1 MTTAPLQ
8 IARVVTLL
16 LTWLVLA
23 TLGCLIPVGTAAP
36 AVGAAFAATAEPGD
50 ETSTTAEPVEV
61 GPDAA
66 TGPSGATAPVVL
78 LGVPGLLWT
87 DLDPDATPAL
97 WDLAGQASTAAMSVR
112 TVDAVTCPVDGWL
125 MVGAGRRAEA
135 AAPAAPPGPE
145 SGPGTA
151 GDAPSQAE
159 ERPGCTEPL
168 APVAAGNGAAIADW
182 EATVAHNASLRYDA
196 QLGALGD
203 ALAAAGVPTQAV
215 GRGAAYAL
223 ARSDGQVPPYLPVG
237 TAITASVLARAPL
250 TVVDLGGIKE
260 PSFASP
266 GEVLAPRAEQV
277 AALDE
282 RVARVRGDL
291 PAGAT
296 LLVAALAGTQ
306 TAPHLTVAMAD
317 GPAIVGSFGDSW
329 LDARSTRRTALVQL
343 TDVAPTLVGLLGVD
357 QGPTFSG
364 AAWQPGGARP
374 ATTSQTVDVLVD
386 LDTAARTVD
395 SLRASF
401 FAVLLI
407 SQFLLYGA
415 AALALK
421 RDWGGRRRRLRVL
434 RVTRRTAL
442 GFAAVPVA
450 TYLSNTLPWWRTG
463 VPVLALVAAVV
474 GWVVLVTLAAQV
486 GPWRRHFLGPFGV
499 IAGVTG
505 LVLAADVLTGS
516 RLQLNSLM
524 GYSPLV
530 AGRFYGFGNLAFALY
545 ATGMLLVTAAG
556 VEPLVRAGRHRT
568 AIAVVAVVG
577 IVTAIL
583 DGWTAWGSDFGGV
596 IAIVPGFAVFAL
608 LVTGRRVSVLRF
620 GVIMAGAVAAI
631 SVIATLDW
639 MRPSAERAHL
649 GRFVQQVIEGEAL
662 IVVQRKLEANLSILT
677 GNVLITLLVPAAMAF
692 VVVVLMRPVEW
703 RAAALDLA
711 YAASPTLRPALTA
724 TVVMLVVA
732 FAVNDSGIAIP
743 AVALTVSVPLTLAA
757 SVRALEREERSPAD
771 PPPSA
776 REPAPLRT

>member
-1 MTTAPLQ
+1 MTTAPLRT
-8 IARVVTLL
+8 ARVVV
-16 LTWLVLA
+16 LVLA
-23 TLGCLIPVGTAAP
+23 ALLLSMFSPLIPIGTTSATS
-36 AVGAAFAATAEPGD
+36 VATAEPGD

-61 GPDAA
+61 GPDTAP
-66 TGPSGATAPVVL
+66 PSAGTTSPVVL

-97 WDLAGQASTAAMSVR
+97 WELAGEASTASMSVR

-135 AAPAAPPGPE
+135 PPPTAPPAADAALDTPRGAPG
-145 SGPGTA
+145 
-151 GDAPSQAE
+151 QAE
-159 ERPGCTEPL
+159 ELPWCTDPL
-168 APVAAGNGAAIADW
+168 APVAAGEDAAVAGW
-182 EATVAHNASLRYDA
+182 EAITAHNASLRYDA
-196 QLGALGD
+196 RLGGLGD
-203 ALAAAGVPTQAV
+203 ALALAGVQTQAV

-223 ARSDGQVPPYLPVG
+223 ARSDGRVPSYLPEG
-237 TAITASVLARAPL
+237 SAITATVLARAPL
-250 TVVDLGGIKE
+250 TVVDLGGVKDS
-260 PSFASP
+260 SFATP

-277 AALDE
+277 AALDD
-282 RVARVRGDL
+282 RVARVRSEL
-291 PAGAT
+291 PPGAT
-296 LLVAALAGTQ
+296 LLVAALAGTGS
-306 TAPHLTVAMAD
+306 APHLTVAMAV
-317 GPAIVGSFGDSW
+317 GPAVVGSFGDSW

-343 TDVAPTLVGLLGVD
+343 TDVAPTLLRLLGVD

-364 AAWQPGGARP
+364 SAWQPGGARP
-374 ATTSQTVDVLVD
+374 ATTGQTVDVLVD

-407 SQFLLYGA
+407 SQFILYGA

-421 RDWGGRRRRLRVL
+421 RDWGGRPRRLRVL
-434 RVTRRTAL
+434 RATRRTAL

-450 TYLSNTLPWWRTG
+450 TYLANTLPWWRTG
-463 VPVLALVAAVV
+463 VPVLALVAAVL
-474 GWVVLVTLAAQV
+474 GWVVLVTLAAQL
-486 GPWRRHFLGPFGV
+486 GPWRRRFLGPFGV

-530 AGRFYGFGNLAFALY
+530 AGRFYGFGNLAFALF

-556 VEPLVRAGRHRT
+556 VEPLVRAGWHR
-568 AIAVVAVVG
+568 AAMAAVAVVG
-577 IVTAIL
+577 VVTAIL

-620 GVIMAGAVAAI
+620 GAIMAGAVVAI

-639 MRPSAERAHL
+639 MRPPVERAHL
-649 GRFVQQVIEGEAL
+649 GRFVQQVIEGDAL

-743 AVALTVSVPLTLAA
+743 AVALTVAVPLTLAA
-757 SVRALEREERSPAD
+757 SVRALEREELSRVD
-771 PPPSA
+771 PPASA